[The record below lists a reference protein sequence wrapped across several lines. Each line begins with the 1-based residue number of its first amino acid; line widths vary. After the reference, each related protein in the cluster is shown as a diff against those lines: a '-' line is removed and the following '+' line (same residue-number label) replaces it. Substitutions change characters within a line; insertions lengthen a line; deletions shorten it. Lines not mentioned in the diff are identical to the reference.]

1 MLAAWALRR
10 RSPADGIDRDWAR
23 FCQQLAAI
31 GIPRAPWEGPLD
43 YARRAGSRR
52 PDLAPR
58 LDAIAATYANLRYGR
73 ANADPTA
80 RQRFHQSIKAF
91 RPR

>member
-1 MLAAWALRR
+1 MTW
-10 RSPADGIDRDWAR
+10 STPACGSSTRT
-23 FCQQLAAI
+23 
-31 GIPRAPWEGPLD
+31 
-43 YARRAGSRR
+43 ARRAGSRR